1 MLKSKLEAKKG
12 VWVDELQK
20 VLWAY
25 KTTTPST
32 TGETPFS
39 LVYGTEAMI
48 SAEYK
53 VTSQRRATFD
63 PEENA
68 QLLAINLDLL
78 EEAREVARLRVA
90 TYQQRVARY
99 YNRRVRV
106 QCYNVSNLVLCLIHA
121 RARKA
126 SDGTLGPNLEGSYII
141 KENLGNGAYHLTNI
155 DGAEVPRA

>member
-48 SAEYK
+48 PAEFE

-68 QLLAINLDLL
+68 QLLAHNLDLL
-78 EEAREVARLRVA
+78 EEARETARLRLMM
-90 TYQQRVARY
+90 YQQRVARF
-99 YNRRVRV
+99 YNRRV
-106 QCYNVSNLVLCLIHA
+106 
-121 RARKA
+121 
-126 SDGTLGPNLEGSYII
+126 
-141 KENLGNGAYHLTNI
+141 
-155 DGAEVPRA
+155 